1 MHVLVFRYYQI
12 RTVEPK
18 NINNNNNNNNNNDD
32 DDDDDDG
39 NKR

>member
-18 NINNNNNNNNNNDD
+18 NINNNNINNDD
-32 DDDDDDG
+32 DDE

>member
-18 NINNNNNNNNNNDD
+18 NINDD
-32 DDDDDDG
+32 DDDNDDE
-39 NKR
+39 R